1 MFRRDCSR
9 WLRPTSFHGITSES
23 TDHYFVLRG
32 ALIIET
38 RHPDDRR
45 ELKIGERHQIRPGTT
60 HLISNR
66 GAQDC
71 EFLLVQGVGKYDW
84 IKAEG

>member
-1 MFRRDCSR
+1 MFKPDCSR
-9 WLRPTSFHGITSES
+9 WLQPTSFHGITTAKRQTTTLSC
-23 TDHYFVLRG
+23 G
-32 ALIIET
+32 ALTIET
-38 RHPDDRR
+38 RHPYDRC
-45 ELKIGERHQIRPGTT
+45 ELKIGERYQIRPGTT

-66 GAQDC
+66 GADDC